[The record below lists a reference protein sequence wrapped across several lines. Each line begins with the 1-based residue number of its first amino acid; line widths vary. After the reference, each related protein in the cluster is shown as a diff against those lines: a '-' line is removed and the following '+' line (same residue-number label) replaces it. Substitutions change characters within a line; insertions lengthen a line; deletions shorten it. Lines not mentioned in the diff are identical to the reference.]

1 MGGKAMKNLIILG
14 AGTGGTMVANR
25 AVRELPQGWAVTVI
39 DPAETHLYQPGLLF
53 LPFGAHDEA
62 KDQRP
67 RRATLSPRVHWLRDE
82 VKLVD
87 TAARRIDLANG
98 SPLRYDLLVIATG
111 SHIHPE
117 ETEGMAGP
125 GWGETIH
132 DFYTL
137 EGALRLRS
145 ALEKFRGGRVVIDV
159 VEMPI
164 KCPVAPMEF
173 LFLADEYFLRRG
185 LRKDVELVYATP
197 LDGAFTKPTCSRQLS
212 YLLERKEIRLETL
225 FNAASVDGEARV
237 LRSWDDREIPYDL
250 LVSIPTHKGAAFLG
264 ASGLGNELD
273 FVPTERHTLRAKK
286 HEDVFVLGDA
296 TDLPSSKAGSVAH
309 FQSEVLVANLLRT
322 IRGESLEEGFDGHAN
337 CFIESGF
344 GKALLI
350 DFNYDVEPL
359 PGHFPIP
366 GIGPLT
372 LLGES
377 RFNHWGKLAFR
388 PIYWNA
394 LLPGRPLPVS
404 TRMSMRGK
412 HPAKTLQMA
421 V

>member
-1 MGGKAMKNLIILG
+1 MKNLIILG

-25 AVRELPQGWAVTVI
+25 AARELPQGWAVTVI

-53 LPFGAHDEA
+53 LPFGARDEA

-67 RRATLSPRVHWLRDE
+67 RRATLSPRVSWLQDE
-82 VKLVD
+82 VRLVD

-98 SPLRYDLLVIATG
+98 SPLHYDLLVIATG

-250 LVSIPTHKGAAFLG
+250 LVSIPTHRGAAFLG

-286 HEDVFVLGDA
+286 HEDLFVLGDA

-412 HPAKTLQMA
+412 RTLKTLQTA
-421 V
+421 A

>member
-1 MGGKAMKNLIILG
+1 MKNLIILG

-25 AVRELPQGWAVTVI
+25 AMRELPRDWAVTVI
-39 DPAETHLYQPGLLF
+39 DPAGIHLYQPGLLF

-67 RRATLSPRVHWLRDE
+67 RGATLSPKVNWLRDE
-82 VKLVD
+82 VRLVD

-98 SPLRYDLLVIATG
+98 SPLHYDLLVIATG

-125 GWGETIH
+125 WWGETVH

-145 ALEKFRGGRVVIDV
+145 ALENFRGGRLVVDV

-225 FNAASVDGEARV
+225 FNAASVDGRAI
-237 LRSWDDREIPYDL
+237 RSWDDREVPYDL

-322 IRGESLEEGFDGHAN
+322 IRGEALEEGFDGHAN

-388 PIYWNA
+388 PVYWNA

-412 HPAKTLQMA
+412 HTLKTLQTA

>member
-1 MGGKAMKNLIILG
+1 MKNLIILG

-39 DPAETHLYQPGLLF
+39 DPAEIHLYQPGLLF

-197 LDGAFTKPTCSRQLS
+197 LDGAFTKPACSRQLS

>member
-1 MGGKAMKNLIILG
+1 MKNLIILG

-39 DPAETHLYQPGLLF
+39 DPAEIHLYQPGLLF
-53 LPFGAHDEA
+53 LPFGARDEA

-67 RRATLSPRVHWLRDE
+67 RRGTLSPRVSWLQDE
-82 VKLVD
+82 VRLVD

-98 SPLRYDLLVIATG
+98 SPLHYDLLVIATG

>member
-1 MGGKAMKNLIILG
+1 MKNLIILG
-14 AGTGGTMVANR
+14 AGT
-25 AVRELPQGWAVTVI
+25 
-39 DPAETHLYQPGLLF
+39 
-53 LPFGAHDEA
+53 
-62 KDQRP
+62 
-67 RRATLSPRVHWLRDE
+67 
-82 VKLVD
+82 
-87 TAARRIDLANG
+87 ARRIDLASG
-98 SPLRYDLLVIATG
+98 SPLQYDLLVIATG

-125 GWGETIH
+125 WWGETIH

-145 ALEKFRGGRVVIDV
+145 ALENFRGGRLVVNI

-212 YLLERKEIRLETL
+212 YLLERKQIRLETL
-225 FNAASVDGEARV
+225 FNAAAVDGGTRV

-250 LVSIPTHKGAAFLG
+250 LISIPTHKGAAFLG
-264 ASGLGNELD
+264 ASELGNELD

-309 FQSEVLVANLLRT
+309 FQSEVLVANLLRA

-344 GKALLI
+344 GRALLI

-359 PGHFPIP
+359 PGRFPIP

-404 TRMSMRGK
+404 TRMSGLPK
-412 HPAKTLQMA
+412 PTSC

>member
-1 MGGKAMKNLIILG
+1 MKNLIILG

-25 AVRELPQGWAVTVI
+25 ATRELPAGWSVTVI
-39 DPAETHLYQPGLLF
+39 DPVATHLYQPGLLF
-53 LPFGAHDEA
+53 LPFGAQGETRNE
-62 KDQRP
+62 RP
-67 RRATLSPRVHWLRDE
+67 RRATLSPQVTWVRDE
-82 VKLVD
+82 VKGLD
-87 TAARRIDLANG
+87 TATRHVDLGDGSRI
-98 SPLRYDLLVIATG
+98 RWDLLVIATG
-111 SHIHPE
+111 SQIHPE
-117 ETEGMAGP
+117 ETEGLAGP
-125 GWGETIH
+125 HWGETIH

-137 EGALRLRS
+137 EGARKLRS
-145 ALEKFRGGRVVIDV
+145 ALTRFQGGRLVVNV

-164 KCPVAPMEF
+164 KCPVAPLEF
-173 LFLADEYFLRRG
+173 LFLADEHFTRRG
-185 LRKDVELVYATP
+185 IRQDVELIYATP
-197 LDGAFTKPTCSRQLS
+197 LDGAFTKPACSRQLA
-212 YLLERKEIRLETL
+212 YLMERKGIRVETQ
-225 FNAASVDGEARV
+225 FNTGAVDGDAKV
-237 LRSWDDREIPYDL
+237 LRSWDEREIPYDL
-250 LVSIPTHKGAAFLG
+250 LVSIPTHRGAAFLG
-264 ASGLGNELD
+264 AAGLGNELD

-309 FQSEVLVANLLRT
+309 FQSEVLVENLRRT
-322 IRGESLEEGFDGHAN
+322 IAGRELAPGFDGHAN

-359 PGHFPIP
+359 PGRFPLP

-377 RFNHWGKLAFR
+377 RLNHWGKLAFR
-388 PIYWNA
+388 PLYWHA

-412 HPAKTLQMA
+412 HPLPRIAA
-421 V
+421 AA

>member
-1 MGGKAMKNLIILG
+1 MKNLIILG

-25 AVRELPQGWAVTVI
+25 AARELPQGWAVTVI

-67 RRATLSPRVHWLRDE
+67 RRGTLSPRVSWLQDE
-82 VKLVD
+82 VRLVD

-98 SPLRYDLLVIATG
+98 SPLHYDLLVIATG

-197 LDGAFTKPTCSRQLS
+197 LDGAFTKPACSRQLS

-273 FVPTERHTLRAKK
+273 FVPTERHTLLAKK

-412 HPAKTLQMA
+412 HTLKTLQTA
-421 V
+421 A